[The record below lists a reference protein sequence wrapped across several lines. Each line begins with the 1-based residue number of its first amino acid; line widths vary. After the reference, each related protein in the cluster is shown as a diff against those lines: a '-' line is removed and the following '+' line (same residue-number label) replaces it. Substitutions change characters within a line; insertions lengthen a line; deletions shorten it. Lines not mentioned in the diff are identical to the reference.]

1 MIKLQCSAIFRWGK
15 IHFIQANSNA
25 KNNSHKNADTK
36 VSIFWHIHLV
46 LNPPILAIEE
56 AGPPFYPDPR
66 LRCEYTTL
74 SLNLAY
80 RFQYRYLGL
89 HNLWQPDSLA
99 VIKWR
104 ENEKM
109 KRKGRGNEEMEI
121 DSFSLFSHFLF
132 NSSLSIHFLYQ
143 KLSHFAKC

>member
-1 MIKLQCSAIFRWGK
+1 MMIKLQCSAIFRWGK

-74 SLNLAY
+74 RLNLAY
-80 RFQYRYLGL
+80 EFQYRYPGL
-89 HNLWQPDSLA
+89 HNLWQPGSRA
-99 VIKWR
+99 VMKWRRMRKWRGNGERMRKWR
-104 ENEKM
+104 E
-109 KRKGRGNEEMEI
+109 I
-121 DSFSLFSHFLF
+121 HSLHFLIFSLFPPGRVKFL
-132 NSSLSIHFLYQ
+132 S
-143 KLSHFAKC
+143 AV